1 METLRIYG
9 KLIRISMLGK
19 MQYRADFLTG
29 IISILLLNGLNIGA
43 IGILVNRFKD
53 LNGWGVWDMV
63 FLYCLWIMG
72 HSIYSL
78 FFWHFF
84 GMENLLVAG
93 RFDMFLVR
101 PLPVL
106 LQFLAQ
112 GIQYMGV
119 GDILVG
125 IIGVSMAYQNL
136 GLHWAPLQWLVFLGS
151 ILSGAAI
158 ETGVYWIIASV
169 GFWTVRTFPMARL
182 ATNFRDM
189 VQQFPASIFGRWF
202 RMVVTGLL
210 PFAFMNYYPSLI
222 LLGKQD
228 AGVAPWLGYL
238 SPVVALVV
246 LLLGLLI
253 WNEGLKRYSSTGN

>member
-1 METLRIYG
+1 MERLRIYG
-9 KLIRISMLGK
+9 KLIKISMLGK

-29 IISILLLNGLNIGA
+29 IISILILNGLNISA
-43 IGILVNRFKD
+43 IGILVNRFTD
-53 LNGWGVWDMV
+53 LNGWTVWDMV
-63 FLYCLWIMG
+63 FLYCLWILG
-72 HSIYSL
+72 HSIYSF

-84 GMENLLVAG
+84 MMEELVISG

-119 GDILVG
+119 GDVLVG
-125 IIGVSMAYQNL
+125 IVGVSLAYQNL
-136 GLHWAPLQWLVFLGS
+136 GLDWAPLQWLLFGVA

-158 ETGVYWIIASV
+158 ETGVNWIIATV
-169 GFWTVRTFPMARL
+169 GFWTLRTFPLTRL
-182 ATNFRDM
+182 STSFMQM
-189 VQQFPASIFGRWF
+189 VQQYPASIFGRWF
-202 RMVVTGLL
+202 RVVVTGVL
-210 PFAFMNYYPSLI
+210 PFAFMNYYPSLV

-238 SPVVALVV
+238 SPVVAMLV
-246 LLLGLLI
+246 LLLGLLL
-253 WNEGLKRYSSTGN
+253 WQTGLKRYSSTGN